1 MSVVCAVR
9 ASDSESTKIFSG
21 RIALSRGDSL
31 MSLIPR
37 TAIRTQSRLP
47 VSLPKV
53 HGTSVNFFDLAS
65 SRMATDRIELEALER
80 FTVHNGSNSIRNTL
94 AEQLPRISR
103 QAIDSAIQLCFSP
116 SDNAVVQ
123 LLGTQPFGV
132 IVTDRSMGSSR
143 RKTVSVE
150 PMDSLGRLLCQPGAP
165 PASPQ

>member
-1 MSVVCAVR
+1 MIFTPEALISVVCAVR

-80 FTVHNGSNSIRNTL
+80 FTVHNGSNSFRYL

-103 QAIDSAIQLCFSP
+103 QAILRFKFMSESHTTML
-116 SDNAVVQ
+116 
-123 LLGTQPFGV
+123 
-132 IVTDRSMGSSR
+132 SSN
-143 RKTVSVE
+143 
-150 PMDSLGRLLCQPGAP
+150 C
-165 PASPQ
+165 